1 MRSSRRRFALPTTAL
16 AVTLALAACGGD
28 DPADRADAPEATDAG
43 TAPEDGEPDG
53 DGQDDA
59 TGANGV
65 VTVPGLHAVET
76 ALEEV
81 DGVAF
86 AISRSGDYSTWDV
99 DVATG
104 DGAVEVSLD
113 ATGSTVRGTD
123 TEEDLAPELRK
134 AVEDAPVSLAEAI
147 DVAIAEVP
155 GDLDEAELDDETTG
169 YLWTVAIDDG
179 SGVVDVDVARTS
191 GAVVGITE
199 RSGN

>member
-1 MRSSRRRFALPTTAL
+1 MRSSLRRFALPTTAL
-16 AVTLALAACGGD
+16 AVTLALTACGAD
-28 DPADRADAPEATDAG
+28 DPADRAGAPAASDAA
-43 TAPEDGEPDG
+43 TAPEDGEPEG
-53 DGQDDA
+53 DA
-59 TGANGV
+59 AGANGV

-86 AISRSGDYSTWDV
+86 AISRSDDYSTWNV
-99 DVATG
+99 DVATS
-104 DGAVEVSLD
+104 DGVVEVRLD

-123 TEEDLAPELRK
+123 TEDDLAPEHRE

-179 SGVVDVDVARTS
+179 DGVVDVDIARTS
-191 GAVVGITE
+191 GTVVGIGE
-199 RSGN
+199 RSED